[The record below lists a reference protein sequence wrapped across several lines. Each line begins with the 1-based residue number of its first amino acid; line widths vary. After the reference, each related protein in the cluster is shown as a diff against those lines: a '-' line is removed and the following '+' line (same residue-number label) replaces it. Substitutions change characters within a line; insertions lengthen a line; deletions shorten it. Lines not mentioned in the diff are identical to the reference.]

1 MSAVEL
7 GLSSYTELA
16 QVIADLPVIVRSA
29 RRMRRLSLRGAAEQ
43 IGLGFTTVQR
53 VEAGHDMDTGTLQAI
68 LRWLDDPAPAPSD
81 PNTLETK
88 P

>member
-1 MSAVEL
+1 MSAAEN

-16 QVIADLPVIVRSA
+16 QVIEDLPVIVKSA

-53 VEAGHDMDTGTLQAI
+53 VEAGADMDTGTLKAL
-68 LRWLDDPAPAPSD
+68 LRWLDEPAAPD
-81 PNTLETK
+81 AAEVGDLL
-88 P
+88 